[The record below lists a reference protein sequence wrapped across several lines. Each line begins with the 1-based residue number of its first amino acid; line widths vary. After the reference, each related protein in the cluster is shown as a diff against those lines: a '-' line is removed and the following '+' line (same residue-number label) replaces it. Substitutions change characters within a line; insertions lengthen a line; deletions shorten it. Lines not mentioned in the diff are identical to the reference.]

1 MWIVCVCRGVNS
13 KNISNPKLWI
23 CHSLLQRLR
32 NDKPKGALAQN
43 PAKIVG
49 FDPMP
54 LCFLQYQFLQFFALE
69 NRLSFEMLGIEELL
83 YFEKNFDVLLCLG
96 VLYHRKS
103 PLEAIKLVY
112 NALKSGGEA
121 VFDSLIL
128 EGEQEIALC
137 TFKGW
142 LEKCGFREI
151 THIATL
157 KTTLEEQR
165 KTKWSSGE
173 SLEDFLT
180 PSGEQTIEGYPA
192 PRRAYLKAKRIHWI
206 CHKYINVKINA

>member
-1 MWIVCVCRGVNS
+1 MWIICVCRGVNS

-83 YFEKNFDVLLCLG
+83 YFEK
-96 VLYHRKS
+96 
-103 PLEAIKLVY
+103 
-112 NALKSGGEA
+112 
-121 VFDSLIL
+121 
-128 EGEQEIALC
+128 
-137 TFKGW
+137 
-142 LEKCGFREI
+142 
-151 THIATL
+151 
-157 KTTLEEQR
+157 
-165 KTKWSSGE
+165 
-173 SLEDFLT
+173 
-180 PSGEQTIEGYPA
+180 
-192 PRRAYLKAKRIHWI
+192 
-206 CHKYINVKINA
+206 